1 MAHFAELGLDNLVI
15 RVIVVSN
22 DELLDEN
29 HVEQEQKGIDL
40 CRNLFGGTWVQ
51 TSYNGKIRKNFAG
64 SGYTYDSTRD
74 AFIPPKPSGEWLLN
88 EQTCQWEPVAPT
100 TEPE

>member
-88 EQTCQWEPVAPT
+88 EQT
-100 TEPE
+100 